1 MVPARHLFSV
11 KSELVRS
18 PRCLVSQ
25 CVSDL
30 CVRYSGVAFP
40 AIYAALAEG
49 DFDTAQ
55 FVLDRIAVTIRSAAV
70 YLSNLSGL

>member
-1 MVPARHLFSV
+1 
-11 KSELVRS
+11 
-18 PRCLVSQ
+18 
-25 CVSDL
+25 
-30 CVRYSGVAFP
+30 VAFP